1 MNKSFTQAPKPKPP
15 TDDAI
20 AAFERDGIGQDKCQ
34 PIATNGQSH
43 IPSNVGNKETTNEEL
58 AEPIRR
64 LSIDIPACLHRRFKT
79 ACSKNDK
86 RMQTEVESFIV
97 ERTAELEKN

>member
-1 MNKSFTQAPKPKPP
+1 MNKSFTEAPKPKPL

-20 AAFERDGIGQDKCQ
+20 TAFERGGIGQDQRQ
-34 PIATNGQSH
+34 PVATNGQSH
-43 IPSNVGNKETTNEEL
+43 IPSNVGNKETTNEES
-58 AEPIRR
+58 AEPMRR
-64 LSIDIPACLHRRFKT
+64 LSIDIPASLHRRFKT

-97 ERTAELEKN
+97 KRTAELEKD